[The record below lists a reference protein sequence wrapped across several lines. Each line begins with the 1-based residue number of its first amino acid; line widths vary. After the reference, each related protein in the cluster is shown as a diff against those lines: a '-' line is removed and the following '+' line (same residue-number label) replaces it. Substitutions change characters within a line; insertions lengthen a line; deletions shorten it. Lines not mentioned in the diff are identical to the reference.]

1 MNAIFTGRRR
11 SGKTTLAF
19 FMALETDGGIVVYD
33 PKREFRG
40 WPDTV
45 SSVSELE
52 AVARKKDSLIIIY
65 HPDGDTEAEFVPLGE
80 WVLRQH
86 SIAMEQHWIERDL
99 CFTLLIDEAHNLQGP
114 NWFNEELKQILSQNR
129 PEILNVYQ
137 TFQSPKDAQ
146 NRIKSRVS
154 DWFIFS
160 TNLPSD
166 IEYLEREIGVSSYD
180 LDRIQFMG
188 DHEFAHFHFDGGR
201 PVAEF
206 GILPKEL
213 APNLV
218 YSEQGE
224 SIMAEREREENRDE
238 QFPEQGIQ
246 INDHAGLNEAYL
258 KYNRR
263 KQDDKNSKYRQRSTD
278 NVRGDKSGRDSGGRG
293 KPLVFGNKKAS

>member
-1 MNAIFTGRRR
+1 
-11 SGKTTLAF
+11 
-19 FMALETDGGIVVYD
+19 MALEANGGIVIYD

-45 SSVSELE
+45 SSVEELE
-52 AVARKKDSLIIIY
+52 AAAKGNSLVIVY
-65 HPDGDTEAEFVPLGE
+65 HPNGDTEQEFIPVGE
-80 WVLRQH
+80 WILRQH
-86 SIAMEQHWIERDL
+86 NIAMQQHWDERGM
-99 CFTLLIDEAHNLQGP
+99 CFTLLVDEAHNLQGP
-114 NWFNEELKQILSQNR
+114 NWCNETLKQILSQNR

-166 IEYLEREIGVSSYD
+166 IEYLEREIGVSADD
-180 LDRIQFMG
+180 LSRIQFMG
-188 DHEFAHFHFDGGR
+188 DYEYAHFHFDGGK

-206 GILPKEL
+206 GILPEAL
-213 APNLV
+213 APELV
-218 YSEQGE
+218 YTEEGE
-224 SIMAEREREENRDE
+224 KIMAEREKEQDNEG

-246 INDHAGLNEAYL
+246 INDHAGLNEAYQ

-263 KQDDKNSKYRQRSTD
+263 KVDDKNSKYRQRSTD
-278 NVRGDKSGRDSGGRG
+278 NVRGDNKERSGASRG
-293 KPLVFGNKKAS
+293 KPLVFGNKKTA

>member
-1 MNAIFTGRRR
+1 
-11 SGKTTLAF
+11 
-19 FMALETDGGIVVYD
+19 MALEANGGILIYD

-40 WPDTV
+40 WPNTV
-45 SSVSELE
+45 SSIAELE
-52 AVARKKDSLIIIY
+52 AAARRKDSLIIVY
-65 HPDGDTEAEFVPLGE
+65 HPNGDTDQEFNAVGE

-86 SIAMEQHWIERDL
+86 SIAMEQHWIERGK

-114 NWFNEELKQILSQNR
+114 NWCNETLKQILSQNR

-154 DWFIFS
+154 DWYIFS

-166 IEYLEREIGVSSYD
+166 IEYLEREIGVSPDD
-180 LDRIQFMG
+180 LNRIQFMP
-188 DHEFAHFHFDGGR
+188 DFEYAHFHFDGGQ

-206 GILPKEL
+206 GILPEAL
-213 APNLV
+213 APDLV
-218 YSEQGE
+218 YTKEGE
-224 SIMAEREREENRDE
+224 TIMTEREENRE
-238 QFPEQGIQ
+238 ENSFPEQGIQ

-263 KQDDKNSKYRQRSTD
+263 KVDDKNSKYRQRSTD
-278 NVRGDKSGRDSGGRG
+278 NVRGDSKERNSGSRG
-293 KPLVFGNKKAS
+293 KPLVFGSKKTA